1 MKIALLIFS
10 ADPTRGGAERYT
22 WELAAALAH
31 RGHSV
36 DLISAKPFPP
46 VPGVNSVLLRAK
58 AATRAGQYLRFLNA
72 FDEHLHTH
80 SYDIIHSM
88 LPIRRC
94 DIYHPHAGMAKT
106 AYDSK
111 FLNRFNR
118 KRKLYAQTEEKL
130 LAGPKTPRVLYLSDF
145 VKGFVLQAYPDL
157 GNRLEKL
164 FNAVDLEKFN
174 PTKHTR
180 SIRDRFNIP
189 PDQIV
194 GLMIAQHFQQKGLPQ
209 AIEALA
215 KTDKRISLLIVGR
228 DNPAEGKKLAQRLGV
243 SDRVI
248 FAGTTDSPA
257 DFYAA
262 ADFFI
267 LPTSYDS
274 CSLVVLE
281 ALAMGLPVISTIFN
295 GACEIMTDGAE
306 GFVLQ
311 DPKNVAALAESMTK
325 MLDPTRRAAMKSAAL
340 ALRQRL
346 SYETHLDCLEAIYAL
361 SHRAH

>member
-1 MKIALLIFS
+1 
-10 ADPTRGGAERYT
+10 
-22 WELAAALAH
+22 
-31 RGHSV
+31 
-36 DLISAKPFPP
+36 
-46 VPGVNSVLLRAK
+46 
-58 AATRAGQYLRFLNA
+58 
-72 FDEHLHTH
+72 
-80 SYDIIHSM
+80 M
-88 LPIRRC
+88 LPVHRC

-118 KRKLYAQTEEKL
+118 KRKLYARTEEKL
-130 LAGPKTPRVLYLSDF
+130 LAGPNAPRVLYLSDF

-164 FNAVDLEKFN
+164 FNAVDLEKFD
-174 PTKHTR
+174 PAKHNR
-180 SIRDRFNIP
+180 AGRDRFNFP

-215 KTDKRISLLIVGR
+215 KIDKRISLLIVGR
-228 DNPAEGKKLAQRLGV
+228 DSPAEGKKLAQRLGV

-281 ALAMGLPVISTIFN
+281 ALAMGLPIISTIFN
-295 GACEIMTDGAE
+295 GACEIMTGGAE

-311 DPKNVAALAESMTK
+311 DPKNVPAQAEAMAK
-325 MLDPTRRAAMKSAAL
+325 MLDPTRRAAMKAAAL
-340 ALRQRL
+340 ALRPRL
-346 SYETHLDCLEAIYAL
+346 SYETHLDRLEAIYAL